1 MVIDEAHKIKNEQ
14 SMLSQ
19 VVRSLHTKNKLLL
32 TGTPLQNNLHE
43 LWSLLNFIMPDIF
56 DSSEVFDEWFTT
68 SNEKNDSREEVEKK
82 NVEMIQQLH
91 KILRAF
97 MIRRTKKEVEKSLP
111 EKKEVHVMIGLT
123 ELQVKVY
130 KNLLQKRNPS
140 EEEKKYYLNLLIQLR
155 KVCNHPYLFPGVE
168 EEGAPIL
175 GEHIIEASGKM
186 KVLDKLLQKLH
197 L

>member
-1 MVIDEAHKIKNEQ
+1 
-14 SMLSQ
+14 MLSQ

-68 SNEKNDSREEVEKK
+68 NNEKNDSKEELEKK

-97 MIRRTKKEVEKSLP
+97 MLRRTKLQVEKSLP
-111 EKKEVHVMIGLT
+111 EKKEVHILIGLT

-140 EEEKKYYLNLLIQLR
+140 EEEKKQYLNLLIQLR

-168 EEGAPIL
+168 EEGAPVH
-175 GEHIIEASGKM
+175 G
-186 KVLDKLLQKLH
+186 
-197 L
+197 